1 MNVFPRVAAIAA
13 LVTIAVVLVAAMQG
27 GTSSNTATAAVAP
40 DPTESVVAEPTPT
53 PTPIPVL
60 RTAPTLS
67 DLDGWLNSGETT
79 LEDVIAGNDVTVVQF
94 WTYGCFNCVNTLP
107 AMRQLY
113 ENYGDDG
120 LEIVGVHAPEF
131 SYERDPD
138 NVAQA
143 LVDLDVT
150 WPVALDTER
159 LNFRSWQ
166 DSGRRF
172 WPRTYIIDSEGNI
185 RFDHIG
191 EGKYTEIDETVA
203 RLLAET

>member
-1 MNVFPRVAAIAA
+1 MKIFPRVAAIAA
-13 LVTIAVVLVAAMQG
+13 LVAIAVVLVAAMQG
-27 GTSSNTATAAVAP
+27 GTSSDTATAAVAP
-40 DPTESVVAEPTPT
+40 DPTDSAVAEPTPT

-67 DLDGWLNSGETT
+67 ELDGWLNSGDTT
-79 LEDVIAGNDVTVVQF
+79 LEEIIAGNDVTVVQF
-94 WTYGCFNCVNTLP
+94 WTYDCFNCVNTLP

-159 LNFRSWQ
+159 LNFRFWQ
-166 DSGRRF
+166 DGGRRF

-203 RLLAET
+203 RLLAER